1 MGGSAKKPPKPEPAP
16 APVRADS
23 AEGEQAGVTA
33 NRRQGL
39 RKTIDP
45 ANPLAPKSA
54 LGSIG
59 ALGMGGE
66 GSMVNTYTPPAA
78 KKQVVDIAS
87 RTIK

>member
-1 MGGSAKKPPKPEPAP
+1 MGGSAKKPPAPAPAP

-23 AEGEQAGVTA
+23 ADGEQANLSA

-45 ANPLAPKSA
+45 SNPLAPKTA

-59 ALGMGGE
+59 ALGFGGE
-66 GSMVNTYTPPAA
+66 GVMLNTVPT
-78 KKQVVDIAS
+78 KQPETLKS
-87 RTIK
+87 YMTKRMQS